1 MASPSQTPLASADL
15 IAGRYQVV
23 RELGAGA
30 SGRVLLVLDRTQAD
44 APRALKLVPADA
56 EERVRSEFALLA
68 KIRHPNLARAYELVR
83 DPAGFAAWSPR
94 AAIGLVSAFVPGETV
109 DRAARRHANT
119 PARALVFA
127 LRVLDRCARALAAL
141 HAHGFVH
148 GDVKPL
154 NVLVD
159 ADAGA
164 LGLIDLGLARPPGF
178 ESTLSGTPRY
188 MAPELWRGEVSLA
201 SDVFA
206 LGVLISGL
214 LADPQRIEPE
224 PRSSSEHLARALQ
237 PRAAGPSWSPPA
249 LRDLLVRMCAPDRAA
264 RIASGRELL
273 EALTRLSELLEP
285 ALARELSGESASART
300 AEERASA
307 VAQLP
312 LIGQSAALAALQQ
325 ALHRPEAGGLIA
337 VVGPA
342 GAGRSRLIRDAVFAL
357 QTEYASAPEII
368 PSYRLLARLPE
379 LVEAGPGVLHLQD
392 ADALDLGQARSL
404 LRAAGLAGQACF
416 IVLERSLAL
425 QAADVIEVALGPLD
439 ASGVH
444 ELLQAAL
451 PEQNVPAALVREA
464 SLVSGGLA
472 ARLCRLLASGFLAGE
487 DMAIPG
493 RLRAQVDGSAAGTPA
508 VPARAR
514 ALLELLAVAG
524 GSLPVPIA
532 LRCIDAAE
540 LAEATQA
547 LSTLGLGSRGPDG
560 RLALRPDVTSAVVQQ
575 LTAAERSAL
584 AARISPVDLDLRA
597 GAHLASAG
605 ASADAPAAW
614 QLAIEAALRAGAPAR
629 ADELAGEALTLLGG
643 LPRALVLL
651 RAEALR
657 ALGRYTEATALLA
670 PLEGSEATLAR
681 AELLRLRGEPAAARA
696 LCEDLLAAPR
706 ASPLMAAEALLARLL
721 LDAGELEACRR
732 HALVACQAEDDPAA
746 LRGNEVRALLALRE
760 GQLTAAKAALQT
772 GFALARRRGALA
784 AEARLCA
791 VDGAIDRSAGELSA
805 AARSFWRAHELAQ
818 AQGEYHAAASFLVNL
833 GTAQLDAGELG
844 PALRSLRA
852 GSSCLA
858 RLGREGDL
866 ARALSNLVLAAQ
878 LIGDFERAL
887 SLGASAREAALRS
900 DDPCAHAFAL
910 LCCAELLLERA
921 RHDEARALL
930 ADLPDLNGLAP
941 LDHAIALARLSALSS
956 GLGQLSSARQQLS
969 AAEELLPAASA
980 ARAECA
986 LARAALAKA
995 SGDDAGALE
1004 HAEHALT
1011 EAQRRGEFAVLV
1023 LALLAAASAAERS
1036 GNAVLAR
1043 ARFAELRS
1051 LLDAAALTLTAA
1063 ERALLRG
1070 VPAYRAAL
1078 TALPTSGAAP
1088 LQQDQ
1093 RVRQLA
1099 AIVKRLAAETR
1110 LPRLYELVLESA
1122 IQLSGAETGLLL
1134 RRDLSDKL
1142 RVRAARSVGTVVP
1155 AAQWSQSI
1163 VARVLSSGQPL
1174 STVDAAQDAR
1184 LFNASSVHA
1193 LALRSVLA
1201 LPIRLDG
1208 AVVGLIYLEDRLRPF
1223 AFAEAELALLSDFSE
1238 LAALAISG
1246 LERLRRERRA
1256 VRRLSLAQTRLARQL
1271 EAQALELSSWKL
1283 AQARAGDET
1292 GIVAHSEPM
1301 REALA
1306 MALRVARSDVPVLIR
1321 GESGTGKELVARAI
1335 HAHSPRRGRPFVS
1348 ESCSAIPEALLESAL
1363 FGHVKGAFTGAD
1375 RRRVGLFEAADGGT
1389 LLLDEIGE
1397 MTPTMQARLLRV
1409 LQEGEVRPLG
1419 GERTVRVNVRVL
1431 AATHR
1436 DLEAMV
1442 AAGSF
1447 REDLFY
1453 RLAVVNLIIPPLRDR
1468 SDDILPLVEH
1478 FMQKHAKGR
1487 SLRLER
1493 RALDRL
1499 LTQSWPGNVRQLE
1512 NAVRRAL
1519 VLGGDVLREEHFAA
1533 PPRARDAEPL
1543 GELHLRTQIDELER
1557 RLIRRAL
1564 ELAKGNQTR
1573 AAELLGVSRFG
1584 LQKMTKRLQRSD

>member
-1 MASPSQTPLASADL
+1 MASPSQTPLPNAEL

-30 SGRVLLVLDRTQAD
+30 SGRVMLVLDRAAAD
-44 APRALKLVPADA
+44 APRALKLVPVEA
-56 EERVRSEFALLA
+56 EERVRCEFALLA
-68 KIRHPNLARAYELVR
+68 QIAHPNLARAYELVR
-83 DPAGFAAWSPR
+83 DPAGFAAFSPR
-94 AAIGLVSAFVPGETV
+94 AALGLVSDFVPGETV
-109 DRAARRHANT
+109 DRAARRHANQ

-127 LRVLDRCARALAAL
+127 LRVLDRCARALATL

-148 GDVKPL
+148 GDVKPANL
-154 NVLVD
+154 LVD
-159 ADAGA
+159 ADASA
-164 LGLIDLGLARPPGF
+164 LGLIDLGLARPAGF
-178 ESTLSGTPRY
+178 ERAPSGTPRY
-188 MAPELWRGEVSLA
+188 MAPELWRGEVSPA
-201 SDVFA
+201 SDVYA
-206 LGVLISGL
+206 LGVLITELFS
-214 LADPQRIEPE
+214 DPQRIEPE
-224 PRSSSEHLARALQ
+224 PRSPSEHLARALQ
-237 PRAAGPSWSPPA
+237 PRAAGPSWLPPA
-249 LRDLLVRMCAPDRAA
+249 LRELLTRMSAPDRAT
-264 RIASGRELL
+264 RIGSGRELL
-273 EALTRLSELLEP
+273 EALIRLSELLEP
-285 ALARELSGESASART
+285 PLARELSGGAAHART
-300 AEERASA
+300 AAERASA

-312 LIGQSAALAALQQ
+312 LIGQTEPLEALQAALR
-325 ALHRPEAGGLIA
+325 RPERSALIA
-337 VVGPA
+337 VVGPS

-357 QTEYASAPEII
+357 QTEHAAMPEAI
-368 PSYRLLARLPE
+368 PSYRPLARLPE
-379 LVEAGPGVLHLQD
+379 LVDAGPAVLHLQD
-392 ADALDLGQARSL
+392 ADAVDLGQARAL
-404 LRAAGLAGQACF
+404 LRAASLADQTCF
-416 IVLERSLAL
+416 IVLERSIGT
-425 QAADVIEVALGPLD
+425 QAVDVIEIALGPLD
-439 ASGVH
+439 TSSVH

-451 PEQNVPAALVREA
+451 PEQSVRPALVREA
-464 SLVSGGLA
+464 SLVSGALA
-472 ARLCRLLASGFLAGE
+472 ARLCRLLASGFLAGD
-487 DMAIPG
+487 DMATPG
-493 RLRAQVDGSAAGTPA
+493 RLRAQVETRAEAAPC
-508 VPARAR
+508 VPPQARP
-514 ALLELLAVAG
+514 LLELLSVAG
-524 GSLPVPIA
+524 GSLPVPAA
-532 LRCIDAAE
+532 LRCMSDAA

-547 LSTLGLGSRGPDG
+547 LSTLGLGTRGPDG
-560 RLALRPDVTSAVVQQ
+560 RLALRPDVTSAVYQQ
-575 LTAAERSAL
+575 LTAAERRGL
-584 AARISPVDLDLRA
+584 AERIGPADLDLRA
-597 GAHLASAG
+597 SAHLASARAAG
-605 ASADAPAAW
+605 DAAAAW

-629 ADELAGEALTLLGG
+629 ADELAGEAAALLGELPPG
-643 LPRALVLL
+643 LCLL

-657 ALGRYTEATALLA
+657 ALGQYAAAQTLLA
-670 PLEGSEATLAR
+670 AAEGGEAELAR

-696 LCEDLLAAPR
+696 LALAILKGSGHPPLLAAH
-706 ASPLMAAEALLARLL
+706 ALLARLL
-721 LDAGELEACRR
+721 LDAGELDACRQ
-732 HALVACQAEDDPAA
+732 HVALACQHEDDPAA
-746 LRGNEVRALLALRE
+746 LRGNEVRALLALSE
-760 GQLTAAKAALQT
+760 GQLSAARAALQT
-772 GFALARRRGALA
+772 GFALARRRGAA
-784 AEARLCA
+784 VAEARLCA
-791 VDGAIDRSAGELSA
+791 VEGALERSAGELSA

-818 AQGEYHAAASFLVNL
+818 AHGEYHAAASFLVNL

-844 PALRSLRA
+844 PALRSLRSGA
-852 GSSCLA
+852 SSLA

-887 SLGASAREAALRS
+887 SLGAAAREAARRS
-900 DDPCAHAFAL
+900 DDPCAHGFAS
-910 LCCAELLLERA
+910 LCCAELLLERGRA
-921 RHDEARALL
+921 DEARALL
-930 ADLPDLNGLAP
+930 AELPEASRLAP
-941 LDHAIALARLSALSS
+941 LDRAITLARLSALSA
-956 GLGQLSSARQQLS
+956 GLSDLNAARQQLS
-969 AAEELLPAASA
+969 AAEELLPVASA

-986 LARAALAKA
+986 LARAALARA
-995 SGDDAGALE
+995 TGDDGGALE
-1004 HAEHALT
+1004 HAEQALI

-1023 LALLAAASAAERS
+1023 LALLAAATAAERA
-1036 GNAVLAR
+1036 GNAVLAH

-1078 TALPTSGAAP
+1078 TALPTSVAAP
-1088 LQQDQ
+1088 FQQDQ

-1142 RVRAARSVGTVVP
+1142 RVRAARSVGTIAP
-1155 AAQWSQSI
+1155 TSQWSQSI
-1163 VARVLSSGQPL
+1163 AARVLSSGQPL

-1201 LPIRLDG
+1201 LPLRIDG

-1223 AFAEAELALLSDFSE
+1223 AFAEPELALLSDFSE

-1283 AQARAGDET
+1283 AQERAGDES
-1292 GIVAHSEPM
+1292 GIVAHSALM
-1301 REALA
+1301 RETLA

-1335 HAHSPRRGRPFVS
+1335 HEHSLRRARPFVS

-1419 GERTVRVNVRVL
+1419 GERMVVVNVRVL

-1453 RLAVVNLIIPPLRDR
+1453 RLAVVNLTIPPLRER

-1487 SLRLER
+1487 SPRLER

-1499 LTQSWPGNVRQLE
+1499 LTQNWPGNVRQLE
-1512 NAVRRAL
+1512 NEVRRAL

-1533 PPRARDAEPL
+1533 PLRTRDTERAA
-1543 GELHLRTQIDELER
+1543 ELHLRTQIDELER

-1564 ELAKGNQTR
+1564 EIAKGNQTR

-1584 LQKMTKRLQRSD
+1584 LQKMSKRLQRNE